1 MFRLSL
7 LSVAAIIAAGFP
19 ASAQDAH
26 SVVAEVAA
34 QYDKVW
40 NTRNAQDVA
49 ALYTSDGIIV
59 PPGTPA
65 GSGHDAIV
73 AFFQPLFVN
82 GWSTHRFEPA
92 TATQLSD
99 TTIVASMHWAANL
112 TDANGKTTRYHGDSG
127 QVLTKIGDQWKIKL
141 ASWNVI
147 PDK

>member
-7 LSVAAIIAAGFP
+7 VAVAVTLAIGFP
-19 ASAQDAH
+19 AFAQDAH
-26 SVVAEVAA
+26 RIVMDVAA

-49 ALYTSDGIIV
+49 ALYTSEGIIV

-73 AFFQPLFVN
+73 AFLQPLFVN
-82 GWSTHRFEPA
+82 SWSAHKLEPA
-92 TATQLSD
+92 TATQMSD
-99 TTIVASMHWAANL
+99 TTIVASMHWTANL
-112 TDANGKTTRYHGDSG
+112 TDANGKTARYHGDSG

-141 ASWNVI
+141 ASRNVI